1 MTLTER
7 HLAATARLAAD
18 YVTFLLR
25 PSHIYLRD
33 ISETGIVIEADR
45 YMLDIEIRNALNRIA
60 SWWGYS
66 HGECLIEIT
75 TLDAGFFPAGKR
87 AVIKFA

>member
-7 HLAATARLAAD
+7 HLDATARLAAN

-25 PSHIYLRD
+25 PSHIHLRD
-33 ISETGIVIEADR
+33 ISETGIVIEADKH
-45 YMLDIEIRNALNRIA
+45 MLDIEIRNALNRIA

-66 HGECLIEIT
+66 HGECDIKIT
-75 TLDAGFFPAGKR
+75 ELEAGFFPAGKR
-87 AVIKFA
+87 AVITFK